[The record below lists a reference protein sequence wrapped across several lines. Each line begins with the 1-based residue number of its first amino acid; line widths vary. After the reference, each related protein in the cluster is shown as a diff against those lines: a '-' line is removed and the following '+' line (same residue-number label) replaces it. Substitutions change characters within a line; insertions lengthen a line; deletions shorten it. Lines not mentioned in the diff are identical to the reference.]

1 MEVVQSEENNNE
13 GKGEAN
19 KEVEDSQVR
28 VVCVYGYVISSKVHV
43 KSLTMFEDMCC
54 TKYLCNLEIKYY
66 RLYMYR
72 V

>member
-28 VVCVYGYVISSKVHV
+28 VVCMYMCVISSKVHV
-43 KSLTMFEDMCC
+43 KMFEDMWC